1 VDKHWSELEVI
12 GSDARSGDN
21 KADYREYIYGIKKL
35 PDATFVVEGTV
46 TSGSPTVTTSSD
58 KASTLVAGTLVKIEN
73 GDTISGYQVN
83 RVKSVSTD
91 TVTMENNMTF
101 TNVGANIRTVDYPQT
116 VFKDPDN
123 DSIAAYYNSAGSLQ
137 QSFKTFAVKIILLS
151 DDSTTVPTVKDMRAI
166 ALSI

>member
-1 VDKHWSELEVI
+1 
-12 GSDARSGDN
+12 
-21 KADYREYIYGIKKL
+21 L
-35 PDATFVVEGTV
+35 PEATFVVEGTV

-83 RVKSVSTD
+83 RVKSVSTV